1 MLLLMGLH
9 FVLAPV
15 HNVTMDMDT
24 AYYAGQTL
32 ELTCRT
38 ITDLE
43 YGDVFLE
50 VRNQNFPA
58 SRETAPIDMY
68 AFTRNED
75 CSVDFEWTYRSN
87 FSLIPS
93 LNGSIITCLA
103 SNKLLQQTSSDSKTV
118 LILTTGKTEPRF
130 SQ

>member
-1 MLLLMGLH
+1 MGIH

-15 HNVTMDMDT
+15 HNVTLDMNT
-24 AYYAGQTL
+24 VYYAGQRL

-50 VRNQNFPA
+50 VRNHNFPA
-58 SRETAPIDMY
+58 SRETALRSMY
-68 AFTRNED
+68 ASTRNED

-87 FSLIPS
+87 FSLDPS

-103 SNKLLQQTSSDSKTV
+103 SNKLLQQTSSDSKK
-118 LILTTGKTEPRF
+118 ILVITTGKTILLVVK
-130 SQ
+130 